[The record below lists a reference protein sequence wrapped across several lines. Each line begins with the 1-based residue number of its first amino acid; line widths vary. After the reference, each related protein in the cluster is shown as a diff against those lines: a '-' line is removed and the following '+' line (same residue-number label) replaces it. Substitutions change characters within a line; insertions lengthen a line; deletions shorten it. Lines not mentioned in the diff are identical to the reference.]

1 MTVTNA
7 TTAAVA
13 TTVTITDNESTN
25 EDNAIIFTSGGDVDG
40 GNIGLESDGDL
51 TYNPSTGTLTS
62 NKVKILTTD
71 NTAGL
76 TLECTDDDADDGPII
91 DLYRNSANPS
101 DNDHL
106 GKIVFSGQDGDSG
119 NKTTFVEIAT
129 EARDLGTTE
138 DARLDINLVHN
149 GTLTNYLQIDT
160 EQDIVFNE
168 GGDDID
174 FRIESDDNA
183 NMFFVDA
190 GQNQVNIGTDTN
202 YGGVLN
208 VLSTDNDD
216 TLVLIS
222 TDADANNGPVLN
234 MRRDSSSPADNDI
247 LGAIT
252 FDGEDSGDAQST
264 YAIIRAKALDV
275 SSASEDGQLQFIV
288 DKDGTLISGL
298 DIGSSEAVFNEDS
311 AAVNLRVE
319 SNGNANMLF
328 VDGTNDR
335 VGIAR
340 NDPAVTFDVTG
351 TGRFSAGV
359 LFGTD
364 TAAENTLDDYEEGTF
379 TPSFDFAT
387 SNASAGST
395 AGKGRYVKIGSLV
408 TVYIKFVNINVSG
421 ADGDTRIQNLPFTSL
436 ADSGDGSVGNFS
448 GTARVNQINYG
459 SNAYVTSDAPDN
471 TLYVR
476 LIENLDN
483 TANDI
488 INAANCSDG
497 TTDVYI
503 TLTYPTAS

>member
-1 MTVTNA
+1 
-7 TTAAVA
+7 
-13 TTVTITDNESTN
+13 
-25 EDNAIIFTSGGDVDG
+25 
-40 GNIGLESDGDL
+40 LESDGDL

-247 LGAIT
+247 LG
-252 FDGEDSGDAQST
+252 
-264 YAIIRAKALDV
+264 
-275 SSASEDGQLQFIV
+275 
-288 DKDGTLISGL
+288 
-298 DIGSSEAVFNEDS
+298 
-311 AAVNLRVE
+311 
-319 SNGNANMLF
+319 
-328 VDGTNDR
+328 
-335 VGIAR
+335 
-340 NDPAVTFDVTG
+340 
-351 TGRFSAGV
+351 
-359 LFGTD
+359 
-364 TAAENTLDDYEEGTF
+364 
-379 TPSFDFAT
+379 
-387 SNASAGST
+387 
-395 AGKGRYVKIGSLV
+395 
-408 TVYIKFVNINVSG
+408 
-421 ADGDTRIQNLPFTSL
+421 
-436 ADSGDGSVGNFS
+436 
-448 GTARVNQINYG
+448 
-459 SNAYVTSDAPDN
+459 
-471 TLYVR
+471 
-476 LIENLDN
+476 
-483 TANDI
+483 
-488 INAANCSDG
+488 
-497 TTDVYI
+497 
-503 TLTYPTAS
+503 